1 MGKLKHIAI
10 IMDGNGRWALAR
22 KMSRPRGH
30 KKGAEAV
37 KQVIE
42 GCIKLGIPYLTLY
55 AFSSENWKRPKNEVQ
70 DLMQLLRYYL
80 DHELANFHKNGVQ
93 LKVIGDRQRL
103 DKDILK
109 RIDDAESLTGKNTK
123 LHLNIALS
131 YGSRQEIIR
140 AAVKLA
146 EDIRHGYINPDEVD
160 EHKFAEHLYTH
171 DMPDPDLLIRTGG
184 EQRMSNFLLWQSA
197 YTELYFTDLLWPDF
211 SQDSLKEAVEE
222 FHRRQRRFGATGE
235 QVEAKEGEGASG
247 TSSSTAALG

>member
-1 MGKLKHIAI
+1 MPELKHIAI

-37 KQVIE
+37 KQAIE
-42 GCIKLGIPYLTLY
+42 GCIELGIPYLTLY

-70 DLMQLLRYYL
+70 DLMQLLRFYL
-80 DHELANFHKNGVQ
+80 DHELDSFHKNGVC

-109 RIDDAESLTGKNTK
+109 RIDNAESLTANNTR

-140 AAVKLA
+140 AAAKLA
-146 EDIRHGYINPDEVD
+146 EAVKHGFIEPDEVD
-160 EHKFAEHLYTH
+160 DKKFSEYLYTGEIH
-171 DMPDPDLLIRTGG
+171 IPDPDLLIRTGG
-184 EQRMSNFLLWQSA
+184 EQRLSNFLLWQSA

-211 SQDSLKEAVEE
+211 TIDTLKEAAEE
-222 FHRRQRRFGATGE
+222 YHRRQRRFGATGE
-235 QVEAKEGEGASG
+235 QVEDADP
-247 TSSSTAALG
+247 SSTAA